1 MVKLRAFQ
9 LLWANKCK
17 RQKKWKKIK
26 KIYFPGPP
34 YSLQKASYSL
44 QFFLYVTLKHIVL
57 LYAKIAGF
65 LAIMGYFRTHT
76 KENHI
81 FSLIWACWPTVGGG
95 VVRRFPSFLKLI
107 FFWSFLTIFGHFWH
121 FFLLFQACYRKNTV
135 VKIHWQPISRTMVYL
150 TFPRFQ
156 KMTKLRAF
164 LCFLAI
170 FGFFGRK
177 KKST

>member
-1 MVKLRAFQ
+1 MFKSHSHAPKQTRLICQSTLAPILQ
-9 LLWANKCK
+9 LDL
-17 RQKKWKKIK
+17 KW
-26 KIYFPGPP
+26 
-34 YSLQKASYSL
+34 
-44 QFFLYVTLKHIVL
+44 
-57 LYAKIAGF
+57 
-65 LAIMGYFRTHT
+65 
-76 KENHI
+76 
-81 FSLIWACWPTVGGG
+81 G
-95 VVRRFPSFLKLI
+95 VFVEAQIKLI

-135 VKIHWQPISRTMVYL
+135 VKIHWQPISRTIVYL

-177 KKST
+177 KNQLNFHLWGGGSGQRWKISTFSYLKASLREGFKKKTCFLSTFCG

>member
-1 MVKLRAFQ
+1 MEKNQ
-9 LLWANKCK
+9 
-17 RQKKWKKIK
+17 

-81 FSLIWACWPTVGGG
+81 FSLIWACWPTVGGVG
-95 VVRRFPSFLKLI
+95 VGPPWRGETGPTVAPGSLELQKQPSF
-107 FFWSFLTIFGHFWH
+107 FLNLSVNIE
-121 FFLLFQACYRKNTV
+121 
-135 VKIHWQPISRTMVYL
+135 I
-150 TFPRFQ
+150 
-156 KMTKLRAF
+156 
-164 LCFLAI
+164 
-170 FGFFGRK
+170 
-177 KKST
+177 